1 MYFIDVFCGQVR
13 TITTSRLHKT
23 LNRTEK
29 CVSQPCSKVRWAPA
43 RAPKYRPLSHD
54 EMTVAT
60 IYSVSQAGA
69 EPSMASVPALAK
81 FMENGNLAGSQ
92 GPIRR
97 RGAGWRSATAQR
109 WVAHL
114 SPTEQNGSVHLREL
128 TSKTKARLDRARS
141 RLAGLVRDR
150 ELDDD
155 HLCGA
160 ERGPILR
167 VRRCCAHLPRDE
179 RRRCGAKR
187 RNDGR
192 EQCARADERATRSV
206 GARGGR
212 LTAGY
217 SPVFHWS

>member
-1 MYFIDVFCGQVR
+1 
-13 TITTSRLHKT
+13 
-23 LNRTEK
+23 
-29 CVSQPCSKVRWAPA
+29 
-43 RAPKYRPLSHD
+43 
-54 EMTVAT
+54 MTVAT

-128 TSKTKARLDRARS
+128 TSKTKVGLDRARS

-155 HLCGA
+155 HLCGPSA
-160 ERGPILR
+160 GPFSESEDAALIYHAMREGDAVQSAAMMVVSNVRERTSG
-167 VRRCCAHLPRDE
+167 RRA
-179 RRRCGAKR
+179 A
-187 RNDGR
+187 
-192 EQCARADERATRSV
+192 
-206 GARGGR
+206 
-212 LTAGY
+212 
-217 SPVFHWS
+217 